1 MISAKPSQ
9 IEKIITSMHGVIPEL
24 LARELLLDWGLPVA
38 KFKTATNLFEAIQHA
53 SEIGY
58 PVVLKVNSPKIIHKT
73 DVGGVCL
80 NLKNQID
87 LEEAYQTIF
96 QSCRK
101 LDPHFKVTVEKMY
114 QTGVEVI
121 VGVSQD
127 EQFGP
132 VIMFGLGGIFV
143 ELYKDVVFRLIPLND
158 IQAVKMIESI
168 KAYKLL
174 TGFRGKPGI
183 DLSSL
188 RNILVS
194 VSELISKYPQ
204 ISELDLNPV
213 ILYPDRSIIVD
224 TRIVVQ

>member
-1 MISAKPSQ
+1 
-9 IEKIITSMHGVIPEL
+9 
-24 LARELLLDWGLPVA
+24 
-38 KFKTATNLFEAIQHA
+38 
-53 SEIGY
+53 
-58 PVVLKVNSPKIIHKT
+58 
-73 DVGGVCL
+73 
-80 NLKNQID
+80 
-87 LEEAYQTIF
+87 
-96 QSCRK
+96 
-101 LDPHFKVTVEKMY
+101 
-114 QTGVEVI
+114 
-121 VGVSQD
+121 
-127 EQFGP
+127 
-132 VIMFGLGGIFV
+132 
-143 ELYKDVVFRLIPLND
+143 
-158 IQAVKMIESI
+158 MIESI